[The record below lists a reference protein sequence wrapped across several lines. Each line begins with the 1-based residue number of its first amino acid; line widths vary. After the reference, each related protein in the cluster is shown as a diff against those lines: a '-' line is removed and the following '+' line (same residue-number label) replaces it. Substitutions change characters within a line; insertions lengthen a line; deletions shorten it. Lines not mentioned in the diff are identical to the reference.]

1 VSDAKK
7 IILAT
12 DNDAPGRALAV
23 ELARRLQPENCWLVV
38 WPSKETPAAPPG
50 PATAMHAAPTAAA
63 ASRALQVLPGHYK
76 DANEVLMA
84 RGPAFLRSCIE
95 AAIPFPIDGI
105 LR

>member
-38 WPSKETPAAPPG
+38 WPSKEDPAVPLAPPTATRAA
-50 PATAMHAAPTAAA
+50 ATA
-63 ASRALQVLPGHYK
+63 ASAGRALSVLPGHFK

-84 RGPAFLRSCIE
+84 KGPAFLRSCIE
-95 AAIPFPIDGI
+95 AAIPYPIEGI
-105 LR
+105 LG